1 MIMALFL
8 DKRVSFFYNIKVL
21 INKYYLITIYMNNT
35 HATTNTIDN
44 ISVKL
49 GGLTRFM
56 RKESI
61 NLNLKKYR
69 IEDMTDREA
78 DILRD
83 LINNMQTFNL
93 VIEEIDN
100 INNSLEKIK

>member
-1 MIMALFL
+1 MIMTLFL

-49 GGLTRFM
+49 GGLARLMEEKF
-56 RKESI
+56 I
-61 NLNLKKYR
+61 NLDLEKYR

>member
-1 MIMALFL
+1 
-8 DKRVSFFYNIKVL
+8 
-21 INKYYLITIYMNNT
+21 MNNT

-78 DILRD
+78 DILLD
-83 LINNMQTFNL
+83 LINNARTFNF
-93 VIEEIDN
+93 VINEIDN
-100 INNSLEKIK
+100 INNSLEKTK

>member
-1 MIMALFL
+1 MIMTLFL

-78 DILRD
+78 DILLD
-83 LINNMQTFNL
+83 LINNARTFNF
-93 VIEEIDN
+93 VINEIDN
-100 INNSLEKIK
+100 INNSLEKTK